1 MGKRKQVLDGG
12 LPLDSVQRESLATAM
27 KEYADR
33 KAGLEP
39 VMLRLARI
47 AGLREVESHIMNVRK
62 IVKTRAQVA
71 G

>member
-1 MGKRKQVLDGG
+1 MGKRKSASNGV

-27 KEYADR
+27 TEYADR
-33 KAGLEP
+33 HGNLEP

-47 AGLREVESHIMNVRK
+47 AGLREVERHILNVRK
-62 IVKTRAQVA
+62 IVKTRAVVQ